1 VDRIRVNPLSKD
13 ILKNK
18 KLLTRFARQIFLAP
32 DTPAVIQVVAS
43 DAAYMVLTQ
52 AILHMESSKNLP
64 FFRRLTAFYYRQG
77 LNWPRLC
84 QKLEPAAHALGLS
97 PENSEPLDYYRL
109 LGVTPATTESEIKK
123 AYRIRAHA
131 THPDAGSS
139 VDHNSQAFV
148 NVQAAYQTLSSP
160 ELRDAYNQ
168 SRLHSLSWRE
178 IPPGKE
184 IESNLDHR
192 ARVRSRH
199 VYQLISIIL
208 FLLLAAFAVEWF
220 YK

>member
-1 VDRIRVNPLSKD
+1 MSLVKSKD

-18 KLLTRFARQIFLAP
+18 KLLTRFTRQIFLAP
-32 DTPAVIQVVAS
+32 DTPALIRVVAA

-84 QKLEPAAHALGLS
+84 EKLKPAAHALGLS

-109 LGVTPATTESEIKK
+109 LGVTPGATESEIKK

-131 THPDAGSS
+131 THPDSNSS
-139 VDHNSQAFV
+139 VDQSSQEFV
-148 NVQAAYQTLSSP
+148 NVQAAYQTLSNP
-160 ELRDAYNQ
+160 ELRGAYNR
-168 SRLHSLSWRE
+168 SRRHLHNWYE
-178 IPPGKE
+178 IPPGVNTKP
-184 IESNLDHR
+184 SLKHR
-192 ARVRSRH
+192 FYGRRRY
-199 VYQLISIIL
+199 VYRLAGIIL
-208 FLLLAAFAVEWF
+208 LLLIAAFAVDF
-220 YK
+220 LYK